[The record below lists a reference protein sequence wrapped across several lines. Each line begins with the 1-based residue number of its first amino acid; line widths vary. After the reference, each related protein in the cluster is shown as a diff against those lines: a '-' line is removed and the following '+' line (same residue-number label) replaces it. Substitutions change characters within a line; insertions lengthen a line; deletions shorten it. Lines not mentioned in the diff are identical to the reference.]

1 MDYAQSEIFRLL
13 LKHLLK
19 EKIEFPTIAE
29 KINNK
34 SKSIQVEPINL
45 NTDAVKQE
53 NGSKSGDVIKIKGT
67 VKAETPKALLIEF
80 KPGLEDWIPKS
91 MIKSQYSSQ

>member
-53 NGSKSGDVIKIKGT
+53 NGSKSGDVITIKGT